1 MELFV
6 KQFEELTAGELFE
19 ILKLRVS
26 VFVVEQKCA
35 YQEIDDADRAAYH
48 VWLSEE
54 GKIRAYLRVLPAG
67 TVFPEVSIGRVIA
80 VERRKGLGSR
90 ILREGIRVAE
100 DTLHADKIVLEAQ
113 IYARGL
119 YEKAGFQAV
128 SETFL
133 EDGIPHIKMERAA
146 KPWKLPVLVT
156 LNAGYLRQL
165 KVMLAS
171 LLRSNPMAEV
181 TLYILHSSLTDEE
194 IDGVQKGLR
203 EQDRVVSVRAD
214 GLDLSRAPITDRYP
228 KEMYYR
234 IFAAKCL
241 PEELSRVIYLDPDIV
256 VNGSL
261 RELAELP
268 MGTNL
273 FAAATHVRKMMY
285 MLNALRL
292 DMDEDGVY
300 INSGVMILNLELLRK
315 EQDEEAVYR
324 YIEEHKNVLVLPDQD
339 VISGLYGSRI
349 LELDPYR
356 YNMTERLFLL
366 RPQKE
371 AWRNLDW
378 VREHSV
384 VIHYCGRNKPWKSGY
399 TGQLGVFYEEAEK
412 LLKE

>member
-1 MELFV
+1 M
-6 KQFEELTAGELFE
+6 
-19 ILKLRVS
+19 
-26 VFVVEQKCA
+26 
-35 YQEIDDADRAAYH
+35 
-48 VWLSEE
+48 
-54 GKIRAYLRVLPAG
+54 
-67 TVFPEVSIGRVIA
+67 
-80 VERRKGLGSR
+80 
-90 ILREGIRVAE
+90 
-100 DTLHADKIVLEAQ
+100 
-113 IYARGL
+113 
-119 YEKAGFQAV
+119 
-128 SETFL
+128 
-133 EDGIPHIKMERAA
+133 
-146 KPWKLPVLVT
+146 
-156 LNAGYLRQL
+156 
-165 KVMLAS
+165 
-171 LLRSNPMAEV
+171 
-181 TLYILHSSLTDEE
+181 
-194 IDGVQKGLR
+194 QKGLR

-412 LLKE
+412 LSKAASAKTRFLRLKIFTNVKKSFSKNPFCDWRVTGEGYTRLIKGQ